1 MKTSLS
7 IMFDRLEQFG
17 LNDLKD
23 ELINVIDSAIYD
35 GAQNYAR
42 EQIINLWIEMEEEIT
57 RLQEPPTEEQLS
69 LEHPEMF
76 M

>member
-1 MKTSLS
+1 
-7 IMFDRLEQFG
+7 MFDRLEQFG

-42 EQIINLWIEMEEEIT
+42 EQIINLWVEMEEEIT

>member
-1 MKTSLS
+1 
-7 IMFDRLEQFG
+7 MFDRLEQFG

>member
-42 EQIINLWIEMEEEIT
+42 EQIINLWVEMEEEIT

>member
-1 MKTSLS
+1 
-7 IMFDRLEQFG
+7 MFDRLEQFG

-76 M
+76 DVE

>member
-1 MKTSLS
+1 
-7 IMFDRLEQFG
+7 MFDRLEQFG

-57 RLQEPPTEEQLS
+57 KLKEPPTEEQLS